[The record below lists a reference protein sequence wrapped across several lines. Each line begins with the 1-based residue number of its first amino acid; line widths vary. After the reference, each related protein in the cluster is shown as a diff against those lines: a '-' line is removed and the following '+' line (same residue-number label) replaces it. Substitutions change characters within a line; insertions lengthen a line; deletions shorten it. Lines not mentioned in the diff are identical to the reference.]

1 MAGAEERARLSAAT
15 AEHLSTRHDR
25 SLSWREADT
34 VTTIPRCFVEQARLH
49 PARPA
54 IAGTSWEPSY
64 RELDM
69 VANQVAQDIL
79 ERCGVGHGRI
89 ALLMRH
95 DAPLIAATLGVLK
108 AGRTAVVLNQSDPPQ
123 RLAQIRSD
131 VGSELI
137 VADERHRELT
147 LRAGW
152 LAEELMTPE
161 LAPGT
166 APGVDGRPD
175 DLAALLY
182 TAGSTGRPK
191 GVMQTHRNALHNV
204 LRQTKALGVHAGDR
218 IAVLASLSGGQGFTT
233 TWLALMN
240 GATLCPFPAAERG
253 ITGLSDW
260 LASNGVTVLVST
272 ASLFRQ
278 FARTSRG
285 SALPAV
291 RLVRLAGEPVRAAD
305 VEAFRR
311 YFSDTCV
318 FTNTLSL
325 SEAGHVAAFSLTGA
339 AELPDGPV
347 PVGRP
352 GEGIDLRLV
361 DEWGAE
367 VTPGEVGE
375 IVVRSDYL
383 SPGYWGDEELTAQ
396 RFVEDASGRSFRSG
410 DLGRFSG
417 DGLLTLVGRRDSMI
431 KVRGFRVEVSEVE
444 RALSRCPGVEQAVVC
459 ARPAARGQVLAAY
472 VVALD
477 GHDLD
482 AAALREA
489 LRGLLPEYAVPGAF
503 IFLEALP
510 VAPNGKVDRRRLA
523 EMELPLGRTERME
536 PPVNETEELLCG
548 IWATALERDEV
559 GRSDDFLDLGG
570 DSLTAAVIAAVLHAT
585 LGVTL
590 ELSAFTERPTVA
602 QMAPLIGELQSV
614 PDSGDRP
621 PLVRV
626 PRTEPLPM
634 SFMQEWTW
642 GFSRTPE
649 ESAAWTTATGFQIRG
664 ALDVPRFR
672 RAIDCVIQRQ
682 EILRTTYHEREGR
695 PVQVV
700 HDPQPV
706 ELPLVDLSST
716 ADPEAAA
723 AELLASGS
731 CERFDVERLPQFRL
745 WLAKL
750 ADDYHWLIRVSHHI
764 NTDNYSWR
772 ILLEQV
778 SRVYGAELRG
788 AASPLQEEKPIG
800 YADFAA
806 WERRVFSPESRRYL
820 DDVAWWRTTLAGAPV
835 RMPLP
840 FSRRAPEPEADHSE
854 GVLWFGLHPDASRE
868 LAALRRKLGATYFMG
883 HIAIFAALLAGRTGN
898 DDLVIGTYATTRGP
912 AETYDMF
919 GFFGNPVALRLRFQ
933 GDPGFV
939 DWLASVRTAVIEM
952 SAHSQIPYSEVCKDL
967 RRGGLEPPQLQAI
980 LSAWGTLPPMRF
992 EGLEISPLKRA
1003 FGAMPWGFT
1012 IQLDPYWETERCL
1025 ASFDARVHD
1034 PGAVRSFIADYQRL
1048 LGAIASEP
1056 DRPLSELLPGPPA
1069 GRRAPDKENRCGW
1082 GWIGLGREA

>member
-1 MAGAEERARLSAAT
+1 
-15 AEHLSTRHDR
+15 
-25 SLSWREADT
+25 
-34 VTTIPRCFVEQARLH
+34 
-49 PARPA
+49 
-54 IAGTSWEPSY
+54 
-64 RELDM
+64 M
-69 VANQVAQDIL
+69 VANQVARDIL
-79 ERCGVGHGRI
+79 KRCGEGRGRI

-95 DAPLIAATLGVLK
+95 DAPLIAATLGVLR
-108 AGRTAVVLNQSDPPQ
+108 AGRAAVVLNQSDPPQ

-131 VGSELI
+131 VGPELI

-147 LRAGW
+147 RRAGW
-152 LAEELMTPE
+152 PAEELMTPE
-161 LAPGT
+161 LAEGT

-175 DLAALLY
+175 DLAGLLY

-204 LRQTKALGVHAGDR
+204 LRQTKALDVHAGDR

-253 ITGLSDW
+253 ITGLRDW
-260 LASNGVTVLVST
+260 LASNGVTVLVSS

-278 FARTSRG
+278 FARTSHG
-285 SALPAV
+285 PKLPAV
-291 RLVRLAGEPVRAAD
+291 RLVRLAGEPVEAAD
-305 VEAFRR
+305 FRAFRR
-311 YFSDTCV
+311 HFSDTCV
-318 FTNTLSL
+318 FTNTLSV

-352 GEGIDLRLV
+352 GEGIDVRLV
-361 DEWGAE
+361 DERGAE
-367 VTPGEVGE
+367 VAPGQVGE
-375 IVVRSDYL
+375 IVVRSEYL
-383 SPGYWGDEELTAQ
+383 SPGYWGDDELTAL
-396 RFVEDASGRSFRSG
+396 RFVETASGRSFRSG

-417 DGLLTLVGRRDSMI
+417 DGLLTLVGRRDSMV
-431 KVRGFRVEVSEVE
+431 KVRGFRVELSEVE
-444 RALSRCPGVEQAVVC
+444 AALSRCRGVEQAAVC
-459 ARPAARGQVLAAY
+459 ARPTARGQVLAAY
-472 VVALD
+472 IVALD
-477 GHDLD
+477 GHDVD

-489 LRGLLPEYAVPGAF
+489 LRGVLPEYAVPGAF

-523 EMELPLGRTERME
+523 EMAQPPGRAERAE
-536 PPVNETEELLCG
+536 PPVNETEELLCE

-570 DSLTAAVIAAVLHAT
+570 DSLTAAVIAAGLDAT
-585 LGVTL
+585 LGVKL
-590 ELSAFTERPTVA
+590 ELAAFTERPTVA
-602 QMAPLIGELQSV
+602 QMAPLIEELQSA
-614 PDSGDRP
+614 PDSGDQP

-626 PRTEPLPM
+626 PRTEFLPM

-649 ESAAWTTATGFQIRG
+649 ESAAWTTASGFRIRG

-672 RAIDCVIQRQ
+672 YAVERVIRRQ

-700 HDPQPV
+700 HPPQPV

-723 AELLASGS
+723 AELLAAGS
-731 CERFDVERLPQFRL
+731 RECFDVERLPQFRL
-745 WLAKL
+745 SLAKL
-750 ADDYHWLIRVSHHI
+750 ADDDHWLIRVSHHI
-764 NTDNYSWR
+764 NTDNRSWG
-772 ILLEQV
+772 IFLQEV

-788 AASPLQEEKPIG
+788 EPSPLREEEAIG

-820 DDVAWWRTTLAGAPV
+820 DDVAWWRRTLAGAPV

-840 FSRRAPEPEADHSE
+840 FSRRAPEPEADPSQ
-854 GVLWFGLHPDASRE
+854 GVLWFGLHPDASRDLE
-868 LAALRRKLGATYFMG
+868 ALRRKLGATYFMVQ
-883 HIAIFAALLAGRTGN
+883 IAAFAALLAAQTGN
-898 DDLVIGTYATTRGP
+898 DDLVIGTYANTRGP

-919 GFFGNPVALRLRFQ
+919 GFFGNPVALRLRFG
-933 GDPGFV
+933 GDPSFV
-939 DWLASVRTAVIEM
+939 DWLASVRAAVIEM
-952 SAHSQIPYSEVCKDL
+952 SAHSQIPYGELCKEL
-967 RRGGLEPPQLQAI
+967 RKGGLELPHIQAF
-980 LSAWGTLPPMRF
+980 LSAWGTLPPVWF
-992 EGLEISPLKRA
+992 EGLEVSPLKRS
-1003 FGAMPWGFT
+1003 FGTMPWGFT

-1025 ASFDARVHD
+1025 AAFDARVHD

-1048 LGAIASEP
+1048 LGGIASEP
-1056 DRPLSELLPGPPA
+1056 ERPLRELLPGRLRGF
-1069 GRRAPDKENRCGW
+1069 GRILRRVRAR
-1082 GWIGLGREA
+1082 